1 MWRKVKTRFPAA
13 QEMGLAL
20 ALVAVGLWGA
30 ASGHSLIRQY
40 LYFFAWY
47 PYLLFLDGLLYHL
60 EGGSRLFNR
69 PRAAAAMFFWSTT
82 VWLVFEAA
90 NLVLKNW
97 AYVGLTADWGLRW
110 GGYALAFATV
120 LPGVL
125 LTARVLMALGAFQG
139 VRGRALTPGFAW
151 QPAALL
157 LGMAFLVLPLTFP
170 RYAFPLM
177 WGAFFLLLDPCSELL
192 GGESLIA
199 RFLKGERREHL
210 CLMAAGG
217 LCGLY
222 WEAWNSLS
230 TAKWVYTLPVLN
242 FWKIF
247 EMPVLGYLGFLPFAL
262 EAAVMYNFMQ
272 ALEDRVLTTPRRR
285 RRAYLFQVA
294 FWLLMF
300 AALDAWTVI
309 SFSEQ

>member
-1 MWRKVKTRFPAA
+1 MWRRLRTASPAA
-13 QEMGLAL
+13 LEMALAL
-20 ALVAVGLWGA
+20 ALWAIGLWGA
-30 ASGHSLIRQY
+30 AGGPSLIRQY

-47 PYLLFLDGLLYHL
+47 PYLLFLDGLLGRL
-60 EGGSRLFNR
+60 EGRSWLFHR
-69 PRAAAAMFFWSTT
+69 PREAAAMFFWSIT

-97 AYVGLTADWGLRW
+97 AYAGLTADWRLRW

-125 LTARVLMALGAFQG
+125 LTARVLMALGAFKG
-139 VRGRALTPGFAW
+139 VRGRALKPGLAW

-157 LGMAFLVLPLTFP
+157 MGMAFLVLPLTFP
-170 RYAFPLM
+170 RYAFPLV
-177 WGAFFLLLDPCSELL
+177 WVAFILLLDPLCELM
-192 GGESLIA
+192 GGESLLA
-199 RFLKGERREHL
+199 RFLQGERREPL
-210 CLMAAGG
+210 CLLAAGG
-217 LCGLY
+217 LCGLW
-222 WEAWNSLS
+222 WEAWNFLA

-262 EAAVMYNFMQ
+262 EALVMYNFMK
-272 ALEDRVLTTPRRR
+272 ALQERVLTTPARR
-285 RRAYLFQVA
+285 RRAYLFQVI

-309 SFSEQ
+309 SYQ